1 MAHQT
6 GAETCLQE
14 TGRRLRIEDI
24 RGIEDITRRWNQVDV
39 LALPEQRL
47 SRYIVGYAASDY
59 CVELA
64 QRLRFEVFNVELK
77 EGLLDSFSSGLDR
90 DQYDPQMTHLVLLDS
105 LTYDV
110 IGTYRLQTVT
120 QGRAAEGIYA
130 AQEFDLAGLEPV
142 MDRAVECGRACVAQ
156 GHRNTKALL
165 SLWLGVVKFA
175 GLHNH
180 HWLFGCCS
188 LTSLEPND
196 GWRAFKTLRAEDCL
210 HPEILLPAQEAYR
223 CGSPE
228 RELDPALG
236 PPLEL
241 PKLFGAYMRLGTR
254 VVSEP
259 ALDRAFGTV
268 DFLVLLD
275 IREIKMSS
283 LAVCYQEGCHGR
295 C

>member
-1 MAHQT
+1 MTHQI
-6 GAETCLQE
+6 GVESCVRE
-14 TGRRLRIEDI
+14 TGCRLRIDNLRHI
-24 RGIEDITRRWNQVDV
+24 DDLGRRWNRVDV

-47 SRYIVGYAASDY
+47 ARYIVGYAASDY

-64 QRLRFEVFNVELK
+64 QRLRFDVFNLELK
-77 EGLLDSFSSGLDR
+77 EGLLNSFANGLDQ
-90 DQYDPQMTHLVLLDS
+90 DQFDRQMTHLVLLDA
-105 LTYDV
+105 LTHEV
-110 IGTYRLQTVT
+110 VGTYRLQTVV
-120 QGRAAEGIYA
+120 QAKAGEGIYS
-130 AQEFDLAGLEPV
+130 AQEFDLTGLAPV
-142 MDRAVECGRACVAQ
+142 LDRAVECGRACVAQ

-175 GLHNH
+175 GLHKCLS
-180 HWLFGCCS
+180 LFGCCS
-188 LTSLEPND
+188 LTSLDPDD
-196 GWRAFKTLRAEDCL
+196 GWRAFKTLRAEGHL

-228 RELDPALG
+228 RELDPTLG

-275 IREIKMSS
+275 IRQIRMSS
-283 LAVCYQEGCHGR
+283 LAVCYREGCHGR